1 MNSIFFISSSSNYNR
16 TNNHR
21 NIRQLSKKNLERQNT
36 LYEDDYEPQQQH
48 DTCSEMNYN
57 PNNDYSDYNSIVM
70 QEQQWQNG
78 DYSMDQQYG
87 QKKSLPQ
94 PPMSCSQSVNDGF
107 SHR

>member
-1 MNSIFFISSSSNYNR
+1 M
-16 TNNHR
+16 
-21 NIRQLSKKNLERQNT
+21 SKKNLERQNT